1 MMGRRVEAGW
11 RPGGGRVEAGWR
23 PGGGRMEA
31 GTAGQEKCRRG
42 GKLIK
47 AEIITKTTSRRK
59 RNI

>member
-31 GTAGQEKCRRG
+31 GWRPELQGRRN
-42 GKLIK
+42 
-47 AEIITKTTSRRK
+47 AEEAE
-59 RNI
+59 N